1 MQAGQLSLIAASR
14 RFRWLVPAAL
24 ITGGFL
30 WLLARSVLNHVAL
43 YDELLHVLAARG
55 LLEAGSPVI
64 ADGLYSRAEIYTR
77 AVAWVFGH
85 YGESLAAARLPAL
98 AAGAVLVAVLC
109 LWVGRN
115 AGLLAGVFAAVILC
129 VIPSTVSTAV
139 FARFYTVHALVI
151 FAFFIALFEGLQPGR
166 TIYARLAWFAIA
178 IALLPLG
185 WHFQASTMI
194 AAGAAMAG
202 VIALVIHDRWSST
215 LALIRRHPVLVSVGT
230 IVLAVIGLAAVW
242 YLGLLH
248 LLLSSPL
255 WAAQRAGRLHFYAVE
270 LSRDLPLLW
279 PLLPLATAVAIMMP
293 EFRRLALYAA
303 VFAFSALAVHSVAG
317 AKDLRYVFYVMPM
330 LSIVWA
336 LAATQSLRL
345 ATSRRGSARGKAVR
359 LAPAVLVLVMAGGL
373 LVSQESLRAFGL
385 LSGRLAPTVALEY
398 GREAD
403 WTRPT
408 GTLGP
413 LAASADRVVT
423 SNAMKALY
431 YLERYD
437 YELNAS
443 IVEETDTMRDFGTDP
458 RTGRSVI
465 RSADAVAQVLRMHG
479 DTLVVLEVEK
489 IRKAS
494 GVTDEAMA
502 VIEANCREIPLDVS
516 DGVRAWNCVGDA
528 GQSTTAPDVNRET
541 RPADSM

>member
-1 MQAGQLSLIAASR
+1 LIAGTR
-14 RFRWLVPAAL
+14 HPGWLALVAFCAA
-24 ITGGFL
+24 GFL
-30 WLLARSVLNHVAL
+30 WLLARGVIDHVAL

-55 LLEAGSPVI
+55 LVESGTPSI
-64 ADGLYSRAEIYTR
+64 ADGSYTRAELYTR
-77 AVAWVFGH
+77 AVAWTFAWH
-85 YGESLAAARLPAL
+85 GENMVAARLPSL
-98 AAGAVLVAVLC
+98 VAGAVLVAVVC
-109 LWVGRN
+109 FWVGRQ
-115 AGLLAGVFAAVILC
+115 AGLLAGVFAALVLC
-129 VIPSTVSTAV
+129 IVPATVSAAV

-151 FAFFIALFEGLQPGR
+151 TLLFVALFEGLKPR
-166 TIYARLAWFAIA
+166 RAVRARIGWFAA
-178 IALLPLG
+178 ALALLPLG
-185 WHFQASTMI
+185 WHFQASTMV
-194 AAGAAMAG
+194 AAGAATAG
-202 VIALVIHDRWSST
+202 VMM
-215 LALIRRHPVLVSVGT
+215 VLVHDGWPEVREFVARRPLLISSV
-230 IVLAVIGLAAVW
+230 IVLLAAAGLGAMWSIGLLEMLFSA
-242 YLGLLH
+242 
-248 LLLSSPL
+248 PL
-255 WAAQRAGRLHFYAVE
+255 WAADRAARPHFYLVE
-270 LSRDLPLLW
+270 FSRTLPLFW
-279 PLLPLATAVAIMMP
+279 PLLPLAIAVAIAAP
-293 EFRRLALYAA
+293 EQRRLALYAA
-303 VFAFSALAVHSVAG
+303 TIAFAALLVHSVAG
-317 AKDLRYVFYVMPM
+317 AKSMRYVYYAVPM

-336 LAATQSLRL
+336 LAMARVVGTAVGPHGRAERGLFGLTPAWL
-345 ATSRRGSARGKAVR
+345 ALLLAV
-359 LAPAVLVLVMAGGL
+359 GL
-373 LVSQESLRAFGL
+373 LVSQESLRVFGL

-465 RSADAVAQVLRMHG
+465 RSADAVAQVLGMHG
-479 DTLVVLEVEK
+479 NTLVVLEVEK

-516 DGVRAWNCVGDA
+516 DGVRAWSCVGDA